1 MLIISYDIQ
10 DDKLR
15 TRFSKFIKKYGER
28 MQYSVFRVDNSK
40 RILEN
45 IRAEVTNRFER
56 EFSQTDSVLIFDVS
70 EERKL
75 IRWGY
80 AKNDESGLIVVS

>member
-45 IRAEVTNRFER
+45 IRAEVTNRFEM

>member
-10 DDKLR
+10 NDKLR
-15 TRFSKFIKKYGER
+15 NRFSKFIKKYGNR
-28 MQYSVFRVDNSK
+28 LQYSVFKVDNSK

-45 IRAEVTNRFER
+45 IKAEVTNRFEK
-56 EFSQTDSVLIFDVS
+56 EFSQTDSVLIFEIS
-70 EERKL
+70 KECSL

-80 AKNDESGLIVVS
+80 AKNDESNVIVVN

>member
-1 MLIISYDIQ
+1 
-10 DDKLR
+10 
-15 TRFSKFIKKYGER
+15 